1 MLDDLALL
9 FNRSKKLLNGIL
21 CFVKDLVERLLLAA
35 VLSGL
40 AAWALSTWIAWP
52 LDLLGRLLQVGLSS
66 ALGLLLF
73 VGIGR
78 SLGVPEVEELTAT
91 FTRRF
96 SRR

>member
-1 MLDDLALL
+1 MLIALQG
-9 FNRSKKLLNGIL
+9 RLNVL
-21 CFVKDLVERLLLAA
+21 PLRAWAVDALRLLLAA
-35 VLSGL
+35 VGL
-40 AAWALSTWIAWP
+40 AAWALQH
-52 LDLLGRLLQVGLSS
+52 LDRLALDWLGRLLQVGLSS

-91 FTRRF
+91 ITRRF